1 MKPKKNEE
9 ASIYMDSAIIAG
21 VVFLIITVY
30 VWKRVGEDEK
40 MGIDSDEKRLIA
52 TAVRTRSCGE
62 EKIIPLY
69 AYHDIT
75 IPSKHYK
82 KKNYLYYAV
91 GVSEERVY
99 VTQFRI
105 VDGNISFEKTNIIE
119 KSTVKWLEGYDSYSC
134 TMGFVFNFYNGE
146 KFVCF
151 FDESNIKADDGC
163 PVNIQQKK
171 EMQEA
176 YEILS
181 RWMKQVNCMKDPI
194 RPRLTKASKVF
205 YGIAKISLVIG
216 VLGIIVSIISHFLV
230 NRGMDFSEVGR
241 YSTILIS
248 LGFFLAFFSGMLG
261 LLFESSSKGYV

>member
-1 MKPKKNEE
+1 
-9 ASIYMDSAIIAG
+9 MDSAIIVG
-21 VVFLIITVY
+21 VVFLILTVY
-30 VWKRVGEDEK
+30 GLKQMREDK
-40 MGIDSDEKRLIA
+40 KIGMDSDEKRLIA
-52 TAVRTRSCGE
+52 TAVRTRSYGE

-82 KKNYLYYAV
+82 KKNVLYYAV
-91 GVSEERVY
+91 GVSEERIY

-105 VDGNISFEKTNIIE
+105 VDGNISFGETNIIE
-119 KSTVKWLEGYDSYSC
+119 KSNVKWLEGSDSYLSI
-134 TMGFVFNFYNGE
+134 MGFVFNFYNGE

-181 RWMKQVNCMKDPI
+181 RWMKQANCMKDPI

-241 YSTILIS
+241 YSTIPMS
-248 LGFFLAFFSGMLG
+248 LGFFLALFSGMLG
-261 LLFESSSKGYV
+261 LLFESSSKGYM